1 MSDRETK
8 GFKIV
13 DRRGVEREE
22 PKEPPK
28 EEAPPLSPSA
38 EGAGNREGAAGV
50 REKKSS
56 DARTASLG
64 GPTFLDLV
72 MTLQMGAMVNLGM
85 VQSPDGRRAP
95 VNIPAAKDSIDMLEV
110 LQNKTKGNLTEE
122 EAGVLTEGLYHLR
135 MAYVA
140 AVNAVASGGGGDPQG
155 GGRRS

>member
-8 GFKIV
+8 GFRIV

-22 PKEPPK
+22 PQEPRK
-28 EEAPPLSPSA
+28 DAAPSPPTPT
-38 EGAGNREGAAGV
+38 GGTGNREGTAGV
-50 REKKSS
+50 RERKSP
-56 DARTASLG
+56 DARSASLG

-95 VNIPAAKDSIDMLEV
+95 VNIPSAKDSIDMLEV
-110 LQNKTKGNLTEE
+110 LQAKTKGNLTEE
-122 EAGVLTEGLYHLR
+122 ETGMLTEGLYHLR

-140 AVNAVASGGGGDPQG
+140 AVNAVASAGGDPEG
-155 GGRRS
+155 GGKGS

>member
-8 GFKIV
+8 GFKVV

-22 PKEPPK
+22 PQEPPK
-28 EEAPPLSPSA
+28 EAAPSPPRPA
-38 EGAGNREGAAGV
+38 GETGNREGAAGV
-50 REKKSS
+50 RERKSP
-56 DARTASLG
+56 DARAASLG

-85 VQSPDGRRAP
+85 VPSPDGRRAP
-95 VNIPAAKDSIDMLEV
+95 GNIPAAKDSIDMLEV
-110 LQNKTKGNLTEE
+110 LQTKTKGNLTEE

-140 AVNAVASGGGGDPQG
+140 AVNAVASGGGADPQG
-155 GGRRS
+155 GGRKP